1 MERYVYGYLYL
12 VQGASGFYALAD
24 TDKGGEANLV
34 TSSSL
39 EVLNNFGNAGWVIG
53 QGEYVPNGGND
64 LGPQWMLDRIARL
77 VQPEHQISSYTV
89 HFMRRRTA

>member
-34 TSSSL
+34 TKGSL

-53 QGEYVPNGGND
+53 QGEYVRYGGND
-64 LGPQWMLDRIARL
+64 SGPPWMLDRIGRL
-77 VQPEHQISSYTV
+77 VQPERRISSYTV